1 MPREPKIQKTIAYTE
16 ADFDRVKAAAEIKG
30 ELPAAYVRRTS
41 VEASKRD
48 LAKLAKAEKKGG
60 AA

>member
-1 MPREPKIQKTIAYTE
+1 MPREPKIQKTIAYLE
-16 ADFDRVKAAAEIKG
+16 ADFNGIKAAAELKD

-48 LAKLAKAEKKGG
+48 LRKAGK
-60 AA
+60 

>member
-1 MPREPKIQKTIAYTE
+1 MPREPKIQKTIAFPE
-16 ADFDRVKAAAEIKG
+16 ADFDGIRAAAELKS

-48 LAKLAKAEKKGG
+48 LRKAGR
-60 AA
+60 

>member
-1 MPREPKIQKTIAYTE
+1 MPREPIIQKTVAYTKS
-16 ADFDRVKAAAEIKG
+16 DLDRIKAAAEIKG

-48 LAKLAKAEKKGG
+48 LRKASK
-60 AA
+60 

>member
-16 ADFDRVKAAAEIKG
+16 TDFDRVKAAAEIKG

-48 LAKLAKAEKKGG
+48 LRKAGK
-60 AA
+60 